1 MVLPAIPGD
10 VLLHLF
16 HPLAGVVRVSPG
28 ETRWVWPLHSPV
40 SRLVRVVDA
49 EGHPREHALVRF
61 GKTSV
66 PLATT
71 GRGGLATVTLPAGD
85 WHLEVLDTS
94 GERGAW
100 SGSVE
105 SASEEV
111 LEIRLG
117 GTVVFRGNAQDARGQ
132 ALPGVVV
139 WLAEEP
145 AIATSSD
152 ALGRFRLSVPRAPA
166 GMTLCLASPWQS
178 QRTVPLRFSSDSETD
193 LGNVVLEGAP
203 RQEGE
208 ERGGLRGQLMDEAGS
223 LLAGAVVEAY
233 PAAQNLAVAQRLAG
247 RPRSSPPRAVANAS
261 GIFEL
266 AGIEEP
272 GELLVVVV
280 APGLAPALLAPV
292 ELFHEHDVAD
302 LGVVTVAA
310 GRTLSG
316 RVRESDGTP
325 VAGARAQVSVE
336 LTAGSRAESLI
347 AGARAESAAEGE
359 FELTGLP
366 TGVDLRL
373 RAHKEGF
380 EPVEEVVGAR
390 ERGSGLDLVFARG
403 YRVRGTVTD
412 PAGTPIEGATVAPEI
427 APSDASTPP
436 ALFAERT
443 AADGWFELASLPCAT
458 RAVRVAAPGRFAH
471 SEPLPAVPCGAE
483 IELHLVLEPGSRL
496 AGSVRS
502 EEGAPLAGAS
512 VLLRGRSSRSRD
524 DGSFEVDLPLPGP
537 NPVRVQH
544 PGCEPLET
552 VVVAVPG
559 EVVPAAFALRCP
571 ASR

>member
-1 MVLPAIPGD
+1 M
-10 VLLHLF
+10 
-16 HPLAGVVRVSPG
+16 VRVSPG

-71 GRGGLATVTLPAGD
+71 GRRGLATVTLPAGD

-203 RQEGE
+203 HLEGE

-223 LLAGAVVEAY
+223 MIAGAVVEAY
-233 PAAQNLAVAQRLAG
+233 PAAQIPAVAQRLAG

-261 GIFEL
+261 GSFEL
-266 AGIEEP
+266 AGIEEDRKS
-272 GELLVVVV
+272 VV
-280 APGLAPALLAPV
+280 
-292 ELFHEHDVAD
+292 
-302 LGVVTVAA
+302 
-310 GRTLSG
+310 
-316 RVRESDGTP
+316 
-325 VAGARAQVSVE
+325 
-336 LTAGSRAESLI
+336 
-347 AGARAESAAEGE
+347 
-359 FELTGLP
+359 
-366 TGVDLRL
+366 
-373 RAHKEGF
+373 
-380 EPVEEVVGAR
+380 
-390 ERGSGLDLVFARG
+390 
-403 YRVRGTVTD
+403 
-412 PAGTPIEGATVAPEI
+412 
-427 APSDASTPP
+427 
-436 ALFAERT
+436 
-443 AADGWFELASLPCAT
+443 
-458 RAVRVAAPGRFAH
+458 
-471 SEPLPAVPCGAE
+471 
-483 IELHLVLEPGSRL
+483 
-496 AGSVRS
+496 
-502 EEGAPLAGAS
+502 
-512 VLLRGRSSRSRD
+512 
-524 DGSFEVDLPLPGP
+524 
-537 NPVRVQH
+537 
-544 PGCEPLET
+544 
-552 VVVAVPG
+552 
-559 EVVPAAFALRCP
+559 
-571 ASR
+571 